1 MRQFFGGINKG
12 VLFMLLSSFSFAFDG
27 AFAKVL
33 SADFDS
39 VEVVFFRNGIT
50 MSVVAFSFFKVP
62 LNQVGGKPF
71 LLLFRA
77 LIGFASMLVFYYNI
91 ANIPFADAI
100 TFSRTAPIFTAI
112 LAFLFLKEKIGW
124 KGWVAVCIGFVG
136 IVFVMKPT
144 GDALLSKTD
153 LFGLMSGLGAAL
165 AYTSVREL
173 NRVYDTRVIVLAFVS
188 AGTIFPAIFMLI
200 SEVYHAPMFDFMMGH
215 FVLPHGMQCLYIALM
230 GLCGTVGQVYMTKA
244 FATTRAGIVGAAG
257 YSIIFFSLGIGLILG
272 DPLPDFMGLFGI
284 LLVVFSGI
292 IVAKEKE

>member
-1 MRQFFGGINKG
+1 
-12 VLFMLLSSFSFAFDG
+12 MLLSSFSFAFDG

-33 SADFDS
+33 SSDFDS
-39 VEVVFFRNGIT
+39 VEVVFYRNGIT
-50 MSVVAFSFFKVP
+50 MGIVAFSFFKVP

-215 FVLPHGMQCLYIALM
+215 FVLPYGMQWLYIALM
-230 GLCGTVGQVYMTKA
+230 GLCGE
-244 FATTRAGIVGAAG
+244 
-257 YSIIFFSLGIGLILG
+257 GL
-272 DPLPDFMGLFGI
+272 
-284 LLVVFSGI
+284 S
-292 IVAKEKE
+292 